1 MSECSDEFRE
11 DAVARLSKLLSIL
24 AHPTRIKI
32 LALCAVRERSTT
44 ELREALGIS
53 KPLLIAHLRQLVN
66 AGLLES
72 RAELDTESY
81 VVRKYYRTRK
91 FALTVSD
98 DVLAKLVKGCG
109 ESS

>member
-1 MSECSDEFRE
+1 LGGGDDEFRE

-44 ELREALGIS
+44 ELREVLGIS
-53 KPLLIAHLRQLVN
+53 KPLLIAHLRQLLN

-91 FALTVSD
+91 FSVVISD
-98 DVLAKLVKGCG
+98 EVLAKLVSRQG
-109 ESS
+109 